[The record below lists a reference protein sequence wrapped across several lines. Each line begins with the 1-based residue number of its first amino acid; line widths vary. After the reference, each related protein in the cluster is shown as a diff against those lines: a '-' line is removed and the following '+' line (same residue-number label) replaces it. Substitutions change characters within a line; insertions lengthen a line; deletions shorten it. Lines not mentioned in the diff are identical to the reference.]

1 MQLIA
6 QHVKSG
12 HERVFQ
18 NSREMMDALKP
29 VKEYWVVFYRYTNGF
44 ETEKSSL

>member
-12 HERVFQ
+12 NERVFQ
-18 NSREMMDALKP
+18 NSREMMDTLEP
-29 VKEYWVVFYRYTNGF
+29 VKKYWVVFYRYSNGF
-44 ETEKSSL
+44 ETEKLPL